1 MTDLL
6 LTEGDVN
13 PARNT
18 SWTKGKA
25 EPERRF
31 FFFRFY
37 QKRKAADLMKKEE
50 KKSGFRSCTHAS
62 SHTPPISVSYL
73 FCMSLSCETE
83 AHRHIT

>member
-13 PARNT
+13 PARDT

-25 EPERRF
+25 EPERRFF

-37 QKRKAADLMKKEE
+37 QKRKAADLMKKR
-50 KKSGFRSCTHAS
+50 KAGFARARMLHTH
-62 SHTPPISVSYL
+62 H
-73 FCMSLSCETE
+73 
-83 AHRHIT
+83 